1 MELIEKARLPGSGF
15 CADSDD
21 APFAI
26 LDLLDRRHQHAE
38 LFMAANER
46 GLSAGGARSLVLET
60 GQLHHW
66 NGAAFALQ
74 LMGSVIL
81 QFEDIAH
88 QTHSFWTEQNLSGFR
103 QVFETCRQVD
113 GVTQRT
119 CVGSVESARAGHD
132 YPRVDSR
139 VHHERTT
146 DLLLVGRTQLLDC
159 GMDLEGGAHCP
170 FGVIFM
176 GHRVTEHG
184 HHGIPQQ
191 LVDPTRVTLD
201 DLSRPREDHAHN
213 VLNVLWI
220 EVLRHRR
227 EAGEITENDG
237 DLSPLTVPT
246 R

>member
-1 MELIEKARLPGSGF
+1 
-15 CADSDD
+15 
-21 APFAI
+21 
-26 LDLLDRRHQHAE
+26 
-38 LFMAANER
+38 MAANES
-46 GLSAGGARSLVLET
+46 GLPAGGPRSLVFEP
-60 GQLHHW
+60 GNLHHW
-66 NGAAFALQ
+66 NGAGLALQ
-74 LMGSVIL
+74 VMGSVIL
-81 QFEDIAH
+81 QLEDIAH
-88 QTHSFWTEQNLSGFR
+88 QTHSFGTEQNLSGFR

-113 GVTQRT
+113 GVTERT
-119 CVGSVESARAGHD
+119 CVGGVESARAGHD
-132 YPRVDSR
+132 DPRVDSR

-176 GHRVTEHG
+176 GHRVSEHG

-191 LVDPTRVTLD
+191 LVDPTRVALD
-201 DLSRPREDHAHN
+201 DLSRLGEDHAHN
-213 VLNVLWI
+213 ALNVLGI

-237 DLSPLTVPT
+237 DLSQLTAPT